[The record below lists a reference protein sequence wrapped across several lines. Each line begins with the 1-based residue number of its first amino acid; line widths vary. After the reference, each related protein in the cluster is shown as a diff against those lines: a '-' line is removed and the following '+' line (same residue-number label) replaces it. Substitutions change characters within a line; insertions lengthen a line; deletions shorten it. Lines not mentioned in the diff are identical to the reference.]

1 MSTEEVNKILSK
13 IHKYKS
19 SHPVLSELWT
29 TFILQRQHKL
39 YKSIQDCENI
49 LPHFDDIKDLHPS
62 IILFILLFLKQSSQ
76 NKTDIASINT

>member
-29 TFILQRQHKL
+29 TFILQRQYKL
-39 YKSIQDCENI
+39 SKSIQDCESI
-49 LPHFDDIKDLHPS
+49 LPHFDNMKDFPPS
-62 IILFILLFLKQSSQ
+62 MIMFILLFLKQSSL
-76 NKTDIASINT
+76 NKSDVARINT